1 MGQVIRF
8 PGGRDPGRRRKRAEA
23 KAKAKPKKVPVGRR
37 LHFLPSDDPVL
48 VRNVLHGLLS
58 RFGWHHTAGLY
69 SRIVRRCGQ
78 FDIRG
83 DEEVMS
89 KITERIEELL
99 SDYVVV
105 NRLVR
110 SVA

>member
-8 PGGRDPGRRRKRAEA
+8 PGGREPGRRRKRAE
-23 KAKAKPKKVPVGRR
+23 AKAKPKKVPVGRR
-37 LHFLPSDDPVL
+37 LHFLPSDDPKL
-48 VRNVLHGLLS
+48 VRYMLHGLLS
-58 RFGWHHTAGLY
+58 RYGWHHTAGLY
-69 SRIVRRCGQ
+69 TRIVRRCGQ
-78 FDIRG
+78 FDVRG

-89 KITERIEELL
+89 KITARIEELL

-110 SVA
+110 RVA

>member
-23 KAKAKPKKVPVGRR
+23 KPKKVVVGRR

-58 RFGWHHTAGLY
+58 RYGWHHTAGLY
-69 SRIVRRCGQ
+69 TRIVRRRGQ

-83 DEEVMS
+83 DEKVMS
-89 KITERIEELL
+89 KITARIEELL

-110 SVA
+110 RAA